1 MPIVNS
7 PDTDLAAWVG
17 RSETV
22 HDIIGPTP
30 VAALTATLDHPAAA
44 VPAGL
49 PLPPL
54 WHWLYFL
61 PLHRQSEI
69 GPDGHA
75 QRGGFLPPVPLPRRM
90 WAGGQFEF
98 HAPVR
103 VGDAVARRSTIADV
117 TQKAGRSGKL
127 VFVKVRHEL
136 FCKGAEQPAL
146 TEFHDIV
153 YREAK
158 QPGDV
163 DPPPVA
169 APGLAVEEVSGTA
182 SPGPETR
189 PLGGQRPQGAWG
201 RTIVPDDVLL
211 FRYSAL
217 TFNGH
222 RIHYDRR
229 YVTQVEGYPGLV
241 VHGPLIA
248 TLLMDLLRRHAPEA
262 EVASFRFKA
271 VRPTFDLHP
280 FRVNGRRDGSTVKL
294 WAEDHEGWL
303 TMDAVATLKA

>member
-1 MPIVNS
+1 VNPELNRDELS
-7 PDTDLAAWVG
+7 AWVG

-22 HDIIGPTP
+22 RDTLVPTP
-30 VAALTATLDHPAAA
+30 VAALTATLDHPAAP
-44 VPAGL
+44 VEAGT
-49 PLPPL
+49 PLPYL

-69 GPDGHA
+69 GADGHA
-75 QRGGFLPPVPLPRRM
+75 KRGGFLPPVPLPRRM

-98 HAPVR
+98 RAPIR
-103 VGDAVARRSTIADV
+103 VGDRVARTSTIADV
-117 TQKAGRSGKL
+117 TVKEGRTGTL

-136 FCKGAEQPAL
+136 RCNEAAEPAL
-146 TEFHDIV
+146 VEFHDIV

-158 QPGDV
+158 KPTDI
-163 DPPPVA
+163 DSPPLPA
-169 APGLAVEEVSGTA
+169 GTGAPW
-182 SPGPETR
+182 
-189 PLGGQRPQGAWG
+189 Q

-222 RIHYDRR
+222 RIHYDRK
-229 YVTQVEGYPGLV
+229 YVTEVEGYPGLI

-248 TLLMDLLRRHAPEA
+248 TLLMDLLRRQMPQAD
-262 EVASFRFKA
+262 VASFRFKA

-280 FRVNGRRDGSTVKL
+280 FKVNGALQPDGKTVRL

-303 TMDAVATLKA
+303 TMDATATLR